1 MMQYTDNNH
10 KKGGDVMKAAT
21 SNVNFK
27 LDTDVKESMEDA
39 CKAMGLTLTA
49 AFTIFA
55 KKVGTERRIP
65 FEVAAPVSEYAR
77 ALHRDSATYR
87 AGQLDTVSLEEMMAR
102 YGMENCFST
111 SPRDL

>member
-1 MMQYTDNNH
+1 
-10 KKGGDVMKAAT
+10 MKTAT

-55 KKVGTERRIP
+55 KKLGLNDGSPSKWRRQCPIT
-65 FEVAAPVSEYAR
+65 R
-77 ALHRDSATYR
+77 ALYIEIRHPTAQDSSIPLA
-87 AGQLDTVSLEEMMAR
+87 
-102 YGMENCFST
+102 
-111 SPRDL
+111 

>member
-1 MMQYTDNNH
+1 
-10 KKGGDVMKAAT
+10 MKTAT

-65 FEVAAPVSEYAR
+65 FEVAAPVFDYAR
-77 ALHRDSATYR
+77 ALYRDSAAYR
-87 AGQLDTVSLEEMMAR
+87 AAPGQAATKGA
-102 YGMENCFST
+102 T
-111 SPRDL
+111 SRSK

>member
-1 MMQYTDNNH
+1 
-10 KKGGDVMKAAT
+10 MKTAT

-65 FEVAAPVSEYAR
+65 FEVAAPVSDYAR
-77 ALHRDSATYR
+77 ALYRDSAAYR

-102 YGMENCFST
+102 YGMEN
-111 SPRDL
+111 

>member
-1 MMQYTDNNH
+1 
-10 KKGGDVMKAAT
+10 MKTAT

-65 FEVAAPVSEYAR
+65 FEVAAPVSDYAR
-77 ALHRDSATYR
+77 ALHRDSTAYR
-87 AGQLDTVSLEEMMAR
+87 VGNYRVICDIVDSELLILAIDLGHR
-102 YGMENCFST
+102 
-111 SPRDL
+111 RDIYER

>member
-1 MMQYTDNNH
+1 
-10 KKGGDVMKAAT
+10 MKLTRAFRT
-21 SNVNFK
+21 SQFK
-27 LDTDVKESMEDA
+27 RDTSF
-39 CKAMGLTLTA
+39 L
-49 AFTIFA
+49 

-65 FEVAAPVSEYAR
+65 FEVAAPVSDYVR

>member
-1 MMQYTDNNH
+1 MTYTDTSY
-10 KKGGDVMKAAT
+10 KKGGYVMKSTT

-65 FEVAAPVSEYAR
+65 FEVAVPVSDYAR
-77 ALHRDSATYR
+77 ALHRDSASYR
-87 AGQLDTVSLEEMMAR
+87 AGQLDTVSLDNIMTR
-102 YGMENCFST
+102 YGMEN
-111 SPRDL
+111 